1 MLLLLLVPLLFARL
15 GKLLA
20 PTPLP
25 GGVAAAADTDTGIP
39 ALPKAGEDVRDEVA
53 LFPFVATQL
62 PTRCWCC

>member
-1 MLLLLLVPLLFARL
+1 MLLLVPLLFATL

-20 PTPLP
+20 TAPLT

-53 LFPFVATQL
+53 LFPFVAAQF
-62 PTRCWCC
+62 PIRC